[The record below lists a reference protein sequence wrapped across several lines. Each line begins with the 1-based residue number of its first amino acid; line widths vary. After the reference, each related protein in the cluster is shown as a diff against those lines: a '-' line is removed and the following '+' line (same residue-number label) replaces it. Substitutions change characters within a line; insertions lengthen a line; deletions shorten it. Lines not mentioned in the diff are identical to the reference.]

1 MAAVSY
7 AAAFANL
14 ARKPQDEKSER
25 EKQHVSERQKQQHH
39 HCRKMHETPLML
51 SLRDSRTEKKCRTLA
66 KTKKDQ
72 TVAKIPH
79 RAWNKQDMAACA
91 RPDDPKFLSIVIARQ
106 CGQPKIIMQ
115 IRVVPPKRTGS
126 RFRGHDD

>member
-7 AAAFANL
+7 AAALANL

-51 SLRDSRTEKKCRTLA
+51 SLRDSRTENERGTLA
-66 KTKKDQ
+66 KMKKEQ
-72 TVAKIPH
+72 TVA
-79 RAWNKQDMAACA
+79 
-91 RPDDPKFLSIVIARQ
+91 
-106 CGQPKIIMQ
+106 
-115 IRVVPPKRTGS
+115 
-126 RFRGHDD
+126 

>member
-7 AAAFANL
+7 AAALANL

-51 SLRDSRTEKKCRTLA
+51 SLRDSRTGNGRSTLA
-66 KTKKDQ
+66 KMKK
-72 TVAKIPH
+72 
-79 RAWNKQDMAACA
+79 RENRC
-91 RPDDPKFLSIVIARQ
+91 
-106 CGQPKIIMQ
+106 
-115 IRVVPPKRTGS
+115 
-126 RFRGHDD
+126 